1 VNPLRN
7 NPVIRTGHVT
17 KPHSTLRASNVTPFS
32 LNTHLDNNTQPA
44 PTPKSRI
51 ERSYT
56 KQAELVKSRIMSHI
70 PQANTSI
77 IKESDG
83 SLKVEA
89 VYGSYTA
96 LISIYYGYLL
106 WAEQKYHIPHE
117 LDGFLDQLSRQFK
130 VGVSE

>member
-1 VNPLRN
+1 MNPLRN

-17 KPHSTLRASNVTPFS
+17 KPHNTLRPNNVTPFN
-32 LNTHLDNNTQPA
+32 LDTHLDNNTQPVSS
-44 PTPKSRI
+44 PKSRI

-56 KQAELVKSRIMSHI
+56 KQAELVKSRIMSRI
-70 PQANTSI
+70 PSANTSL

-83 SLKVEA
+83 TIKVEA

-106 WAEQKYHIPHE
+106 WAERKYHIPHQ
-117 LDGFLDQLSRQFK
+117 LDEFLNQLSRQFK